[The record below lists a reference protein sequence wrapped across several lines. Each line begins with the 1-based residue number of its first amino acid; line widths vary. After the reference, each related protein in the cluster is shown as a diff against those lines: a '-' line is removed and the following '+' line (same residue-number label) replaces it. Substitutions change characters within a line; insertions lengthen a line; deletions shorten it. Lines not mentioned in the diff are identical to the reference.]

1 MCVGRRG
8 GGACVRARVRVCCIL
23 ICAYNY
29 LYILKQS
36 EYTHAGSV
44 RVCVFVC
51 VCDCSVLHL
60 LQVHLSVLLR
70 KTGCNFRNKGVCHT
84 QKISRNDF
92 EEELFSVITVLKNTP
107 VRRK

>member
-1 MCVGRRG
+1 MCVCVCVCVFVC
-8 GGACVRARVRVCCIL
+8 ACVRACVLACMC
-23 ICAYNY
+23 
-29 LYILKQS
+29 
-36 EYTHAGSV
+36 
-44 RVCVFVC
+44 VCVCVC